1 MKKRVVAGGIV
12 VIAAAAFIIVGLLGK
27 GSGVEAALPVNIAQV
42 TAREMVTSVQVTG
55 NVRLNEPVRI
65 YASNNG
71 KLGKVLVKEGDYVKK
86 GDVLFTYDGD
96 NTDSVINDLEDA
108 KLSVRQIEEQ
118 IKGLSL
124 PADESELKN
133 AQAYITQYESQTAE
147 INYSL
152 TIDRTNLEKAQ
163 SDLERAQ
170 EDYDKNSQLFE
181 AGVIA
186 QSELNTY
193 SDSVRDARTQLENCQ
208 TQLEN
213 DTLAFNTNKANL
225 EAAKATYEELLNRQN
240 SESVKNQISQAQV
253 QLEQAKL
260 RVSQLEED
268 LAKYKDNE
276 VAPFDGRIS
285 TVNQNDGATVLEDT
299 SVLEMVDEN
308 DTTVYV
314 DIPESDMPGITEG
327 LEVILTG
334 DGFEGEINAS
344 IESIKF
350 EAEEKQI
357 DNTNKNVVEAELA
370 VADKSMLRPGYTLDA
385 KIIKSV
391 DENAATIPV
400 MSYLT
405 DDEGRDYVYVVN
417 SDNRLEKRIV
427 TLKTYS
433 DMYISADGV
442 QVGERVVD
450 APDDTILSEG
460 ILVSD
465 INSSGE
471 TTVSQTTERV
481 VS

>member
-1 MKKRVVAGGIV
+1 MKKRVVVGGVV
-12 VIAAAAFIIVGLLGK
+12 VIAAAAFIIMGLF
-27 GSGVEAALPVNIAQV
+27 GSSGGETTFPVNIAEV
-42 TAREMVTSVQVTG
+42 TAREMVTDVQVTG

-71 KLGKVLVKEGDYVKK
+71 KLGSVLVKEGDYVKK
-86 GDVLFTYDGD
+86 GDVLFTYDED
-96 NTDSVINDLEDA
+96 NTDTVINDLEDA
-108 KLSVRQIEEQ
+108 RLSVRQIEEQ

-133 AQAYITQYESQTAE
+133 AQASITQYESRTEE

-152 TIDRTNLEKAQ
+152 TIDRTNIEKAQ

-170 EDYDKNSQLFE
+170 EDYDKNNQLFA

-186 QSELNTY
+186 RSELNTY
-193 SDSVRDARTQLENCQ
+193 ADRLTEAKTQLENYQ

-213 DTLAFNTNKANL
+213 DTLAYTTNEANL
-225 EAAKATYEELLNRQN
+225 EAAKAAYEDLLNRQN
-240 SESVKNQISQAQV
+240 SESVQNQISQAQV
-253 QLEQAKL
+253 QLEQARL
-260 RVSQLEED
+260 RVSQLEDE

-327 LEVILTG
+327 LDVILTG
-334 DGFEGEINAS
+334 DGFDGEINAT

-357 DNTNKNVVEAELA
+357 DNTNKNVVEAELS
-370 VADKSMLRPGYTLDA
+370 VDDKSLLRPGYTLDA
-385 KIIKSV
+385 RIIKSV

-405 DDEGRDYVYVVN
+405 DDEGNDYVYIVN
-417 SDNRLEKRIV
+417 DDNRLEKRIV

-433 DMYISADGV
+433 DMYISAEGV
-442 QVGERVVD
+442 EVGERVVD
-450 APDDTILSEG
+450 SPDDTLLSEG
-460 ILVSD
+460 MLVSD
-465 INSSGE
+465 ANAVE
-471 TTVSQTTERV
+471 QTTAAQTTEKA

>member
-1 MKKRVVAGGIV
+1 MKKRVVVGGV
-12 VIAAAAFIIVGLLGK
+12 VLIAAAVFVIMGLF
-27 GSGVEAALPVNIAQV
+27 GSSGGEAAFPVNIAEV
-42 TAREMVTSVQVTG
+42 TAREMVTDVQVTG

-71 KLGKVLVKEGDYVKK
+71 KLGSVLVKEGDYVKK
-86 GDVLFTYDGD
+86 GDVLFTYDED
-96 NTDSVINDLEDA
+96 NTDTVINDLEDA
-108 KLSVRQIEEQ
+108 RLSVRQIEEQ

-133 AQAYITQYESQTAE
+133 AQASITQYESRTEE

-152 TIDRTNLEKAQ
+152 TIDRTNIEKAQ

-170 EDYDKNSQLFE
+170 EDYDKNNQLFA

-186 QSELNTY
+186 RNELNTY
-193 SDSVRDARTQLENCQ
+193 ADRLTEAKTQLENYQ

-213 DTLAFNTNKANL
+213 DTLAYATNEANL
-225 EAAKATYEELLNRQN
+225 EAAKAAYEDLLNRQN

-253 QLEQAKL
+253 QLEQARL
-260 RVSQLEED
+260 RVSQLEDE

-327 LEVILTG
+327 LDVILTG
-334 DGFEGEINAS
+334 DGFEGEINAT
-344 IESIKF
+344 IENIKF

-357 DNTNKNVVEAELA
+357 DNTNKNVVEAELS
-370 VADKSMLRPGYTLDA
+370 VADKSLLRPGYTLDA
-385 KIIKSV
+385 RIIKSV

-405 DDEGRDYVYVVN
+405 DDEGNDYVYIVN
-417 SDNRLEKRIV
+417 DDNRLEKRIV

-433 DMYISADGV
+433 DMYISAEGIE
-442 QVGERVVD
+442 VGERVVD
-450 APDDTILSEG
+450 SPDDMLLSEG
-460 ILVSD
+460 MLVSD
-465 INSSGE
+465 ANAVE
-471 TTVSQTTERV
+471 QTTAVQTTEKA

>member
-1 MKKRVVAGGIV
+1 MKKRVVVGGV
-12 VIAAAAFIIVGLLGK
+12 VLIAAAAFVIMGLF
-27 GSGVEAALPVNIAQV
+27 GSSGGEAAFPVNIAEV
-42 TAREMVTSVQVTG
+42 TEREMVTDVQVTG

-71 KLGKVLVKEGDYVKK
+71 KLGSVLVKEGDYVKK
-86 GDVLFTYDGD
+86 GDVLFTYDED
-96 NTDSVINDLEDA
+96 NTDTVINDLEDA
-108 KLSVRQIEEQ
+108 RLSVRQIEEQ

-133 AQAYITQYESQTAE
+133 AQASITQYESRTEE

-152 TIDRTNLEKAQ
+152 TIDRTNIEKAQ

-170 EDYDKNSQLFE
+170 EDYDKNNQLFA

-186 QSELNTY
+186 RNELNTY
-193 SDSVRDARTQLENCQ
+193 ADRLTEAKTQLENYQ

-213 DTLAFNTNKANL
+213 DTLAYATNEANL
-225 EAAKATYEELLNRQN
+225 EAAKAAYEDLLNRQN

-253 QLEQAKL
+253 QLEQARL
-260 RVSQLEED
+260 RVSQLEDE

-327 LEVILTG
+327 LDVILTG
-334 DGFEGEINAS
+334 DGFEGEINAT
-344 IESIKF
+344 IENIKF

-357 DNTNKNVVEAELA
+357 DNTNKNVVEAELS
-370 VADKSMLRPGYTLDA
+370 VADKSLLRPGYTLDA
-385 KIIKSV
+385 RIIKSV

-405 DDEGRDYVYVVN
+405 DDEGNDYVYIVN
-417 SDNRLEKRIV
+417 DDNRLEKRIV

-433 DMYISADGV
+433 DMYISAEGIE
-442 QVGERVVD
+442 VGERVVD
-450 APDDTILSEG
+450 SPDDMLLSEG
-460 ILVSD
+460 MLVSD
-465 INSSGE
+465 ANAVE
-471 TTVSQTTERV
+471 QTTAVQTTEKA